1 MLLSILIADALAGL
15 QLAAVSEAQAARPRP
30 PAGDPP
36 CAPPHAPML
45 PILQLPCLEAA
56 IWAHPSRWGWLEE
69 VEAGWMRPAQ
79 RAPCQA
85 AWPMQFLGTRG
96 MRRGDPSVHLQLCF
110 GQSACALPA
119 SLVRCN

>member
-56 IWAHPSRWGWLEE
+56 IWAQPSGRGWLEE

-85 AWPMQFLGTRG
+85 AWPMQNLSTGSRPARQALAGWQLTL
-96 MRRGDPSVHLQLCF
+96 MRSGAAQR
-110 GQSACALPA
+110 A
-119 SLVRCN
+119 SGWSY